1 MLISHTKYILITSIA
16 LINFIHLIFRAAHAP
31 QTKVLYHPKT

>member
-16 LINFIHLIFRAAHAP
+16 LINFKHFICRAAHIP
-31 QTKVLYHPKT
+31 QTKVVYHPKT